1 MTRDAVQAAVRQLEA
16 NGEKV
21 TARRVRKLLGGGS
34 FRDLL
39 PLLQNQSHSPDDQ
52 PSDPLYQR
60 MLDLVE
66 TLDGAIVQG
75 RPSVLHELL
84 AEADTWRPKC
94 MFALLAAGAR
104 GEPTDAW
111 TAVYERIGG
120 AMARARG
127 RLATPAKTPPRG
139 AGWIG

>member
-84 AEADTWRPKC
+84 AEADTWRPN
-94 MFALLAAGAR
+94 
-104 GEPTDAW
+104 W